1 MTKPLNG
8 KVAVVTG
15 GGGGI
20 GEAIVRHL
28 AREGAAVVV
37 AGRRRA
43 PIEWVAADIDGL
55 AVQTDVSREGDVAA
69 LFAACE
75 SANGRLDILVN
86 NAGWGGGGVVAA
98 EDIDLEDWERTF
110 AINTRGVMLCIK
122 HALRLLKRQG
132 GTIVNVASIAGLKPN
147 AKQIAYGAS
156 KAAVINL
163 TESIAD
169 EVGAFGIRV
178 NAICPGAVDTDLY
191 RSNAAAR
198 GVAVGGT
205 FEDDMERISK
215 VSALGRLT
223 TRAEV
228 AAGVYFLATE
238 NSGSMTGAHF
248 TMDAGKL

>member
-20 GEAIVRHL
+20 GEAVVRHL
-28 AREGAAVVV
+28 AGEGAAVVV
-37 AGRRRA
+37 AGRRRDL
-43 PIEWVAADIDGL
+43 IERIAADVGGL
-55 AVQTDVSREGDVAA
+55 AVQTDVSREGDVTA
-69 LFAACE
+69 LFEACE

-86 NAGWGGGGVVAA
+86 NAGWGGGGVAAA
-98 EDIDLEDWERTF
+98 EDIDLEAWEQTF
-110 AINTRGVMLCIK
+110 AVNTRGVMLCIK

-198 GVAVGGT
+198 GAAVGGT
-205 FEDDMERISK
+205 LEDDMARIAK
-215 VSALGRLT
+215 NSALGRLT

-228 AAGVYFLATE
+228 AAGVYFLASE
-238 NSGSMTGAHF
+238 KSGSMTGTYF
-248 TMDAGKL
+248 TMDAGKF